1 MNVHKLEFWVSI
13 TFLEGTLDIIVKM
26 FIGKA
31 GLEIIETLVQTQKAE
46 LLSAL
51 LKEFSEKGM
60 YRSVAWNIEVL
71 FFIFVIS
78 PRINLRVYFK

>member
-31 GLEIIETLVQTQKAE
+31 RLEIIETLVQTQKAE

-51 LKEFSEKGM
+51 LKEFSEKEM
-60 YRSVAWNIEVL
+60 YRSVAWNIEV
-71 FFIFVIS
+71 FICSNEGLLVLLI
-78 PRINLRVYFK
+78 